1 MPTLKNFGGF
11 RIMMFIDDHNP
22 PHVHVVTPDREAKIA
37 LGDGRVLAG
46 DVPPKVL
53 RRARAWI
60 AGRRPM
66 LMSTWREFTARQ
78 EPPP

>member
-1 MPTLKNFGGF
+1 MPALKDFGSF

-37 LGDGRVLAG
+37 LRDGRVLAG
-46 DVPPKVL
+46 DVPAKTL

-60 AGRRPM
+60 ADNRATLLGKWQSLTTR
-66 LMSTWREFTARQ
+66 
-78 EPPP
+78 